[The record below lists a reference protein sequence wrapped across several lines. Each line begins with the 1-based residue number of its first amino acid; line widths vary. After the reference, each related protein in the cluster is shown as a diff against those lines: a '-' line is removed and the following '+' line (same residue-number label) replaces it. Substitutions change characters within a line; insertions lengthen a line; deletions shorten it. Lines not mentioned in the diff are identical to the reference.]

1 MSELLYMYGELD
13 PRVRPLVFTV
23 RQWAKNSGLIE
34 DHRPTPYVTNFIVSM
49 LVLFYL
55 QAEHKMLPP
64 LNLLRSA
71 ASKFASR
78 TIIQHKALKS
88 TFNVH
93 FHAIFCLLQYV
104 ISNRSQDPRTVSC
117 ARTASTA
124 PSSATS
130 AASSP
135 SPTEQQGMM
144 HHMR

>member
-71 ASKFASR
+71 ASEFANR
-78 TIIQHKALKS
+78 TIIQHKVLRTLKG
-88 TFNVH
+88 TFYVH
-93 FHAIFCLLQYV
+93 FHVGIAFFL
-104 ISNRSQDPRTVSC
+104 SNI
-117 ARTASTA
+117 
-124 PSSATS
+124 
-130 AASSP
+130 
-135 SPTEQQGMM
+135 
-144 HHMR
+144 